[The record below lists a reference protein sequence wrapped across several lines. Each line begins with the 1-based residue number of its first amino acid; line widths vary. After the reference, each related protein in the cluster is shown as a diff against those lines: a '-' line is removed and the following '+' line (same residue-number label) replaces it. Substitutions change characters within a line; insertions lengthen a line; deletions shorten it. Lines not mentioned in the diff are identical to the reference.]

1 MGEEG
6 ERFLDPVELLFV
18 SFGGDKVRQRRRRG
32 GVRAEDNGG
41 SGDGDGGGDGV
52 LPVVVVVCGGGV
64 CGRRPPFLPY
74 FFLGLKMGI

>member
-52 LPVVVVVCGGGV
+52 LPVVVVVEAVAFVDGA
-64 CGRRPPFLPY
+64 LL
-74 FFLGLKMGI
+74 FFPIFSLV